1 MTAQSPTINIA
12 LARIKDSWLVL
23 VGLAVL
29 YIPTYIR
36 LAFEVWQ
43 ESQSFH
49 GALFFLIT
57 LVIVWSQRAALFAP
71 AQDTRPI
78 LGGLILL
85 AGLVLFITGRS
96 QDFLPLE
103 VISQLPVFIGV
114 LLMVKGP
121 RTLRALWFPIAF
133 LLFLVPLP
141 GSIMDALLMPLKQFV
156 STVVDQG
163 LFLLGYPIAR
173 NGVVLTIGSYQ
184 LLIADAC
191 AGLNSIIALS
201 GIGFAFV
208 YLAGHMA
215 RWHNV
220 LLVASVLPI
229 ALLANVLR
237 VAFLT
242 LITYHFGDAMGQ
254 RFHDVAGMVEA
265 FLALGT
271 FFLLDWLLGFSDRR
285 IAKLPSPAGG
295 RGIEGEGVCQVSG
308 HHPPLQGAYRLAR
321 LHRSAGG
328 RHVARIP
335 CFAPQPLSRA
345 RERGANLHD
354 VRTRPF
360 LSHYVIGALALLA
373 TGLSVTLMPK
383 ANTTREAAVDLEQI
397 LPRQF
402 GQWKPAPAAY
412 TLADITPNRDGSPE
426 KEIYDQT
433 ALRTFRGP
441 DGTTVMLAVAWG
453 RRQSQEVKIH
463 RPELCYTAQGFKVTD
478 KQSVLLRMGDRTIP
492 ATRMITR
499 NSQRLEPVTYWIR
512 LGDSFSRGPV
522 ETRLTILKQGLQGN
536 VPDGILVRVSTVSQG
551 ARDLDAE
558 FKIQQAFL
566 GDLLDTMS
574 NDGKALMVGN
584 PPLHQVAAR

>member
-1 MTAQSPTINIA
+1 MTLTAQSSTMDIA
-12 LARIKDSWLVL
+12 VARLKASWLVL
-23 VGLAVL
+23 AGLAIL
-29 YIPTYIR
+29 YVPTYIR
-36 LAFEVWQ
+36 LATEVWQ
-43 ESQSFH
+43 ESRSFH

-57 LVIVWSQRAALFAP
+57 LVIVWSQRAVFLAP
-71 AQDTRPI
+71 ARNTWPI

-85 AGLVLFITGRS
+85 AGLLLFITGRS

-103 VISQLPVFIGV
+103 VISQIPVFIGV

-121 RTLRALWFPIAF
+121 RVLRALWFPIAF

-163 LFLLGYPIAR
+163 LFWLGYPIAR

-201 GIGFAFV
+201 GIGFAFI
-208 YLAGHMA
+208 YLAGHKVL
-215 RWHNV
+215 WHNA

-229 ALLANVLR
+229 ALFANVLR
-237 VAFLT
+237 VTFLT
-242 LITYHFGDAMGQ
+242 LITYHVGDAMGQ

-265 FLALGT
+265 FLALAT
-271 FFLLDWLLGFSDRR
+271 FFLLDWLLELS
-285 IAKLPSPAGG
+285 G
-295 RGIEGEGVCQVSG
+295 RNKVVTPIPKKEKIDQGNYFTGSGKRLFFTQCAVSG
-308 HHPPLQGAYRLAR
+308 
-321 LHRSAGG
+321 
-328 RHVARIP
+328 
-335 CFAPQPLSRA
+335 
-345 RERGANLHD
+345 
-354 VRTRPF
+354 
-360 LSHYVIGALALLA
+360 LALIA
-373 TGLSVTLMPK
+373 TGLSIALTPNID
-383 ANTTREAAVDLEQI
+383 NTPQKSVDLEEM
-397 LPRQF
+397 LPKQF
-402 GQWKPAPAAY
+402 GAWKAAPAAY

-433 ALRTFRGP
+433 ALRTYRGP

-478 KQSVLLRMGDRTIP
+478 KQSVVLRMGDRDVH
-492 ATRMITR
+492 ATRMVTR

-512 LGDSFSRGPV
+512 LGDSFSKGPV
-522 ETRLTILKQGLQGN
+522 DTRLTILKQGLLGN

-551 ARDLDAE
+551 GRDLESE
-558 FKIQQAFL
+558 FKTQQMFL
-566 GDLLDTMS
+566 SDLLDTMS
-574 NDGKALMVGN
+574 NDGKAIMVGN
-584 PPLHQVAAR
+584 PPLHQVATR